1 MSVMGDDEVPSVG
14 GGGEA
19 GPALQSQ
26 VPVLKNYTEHPINI
40 FDRPGVGRTQ
50 MHAYP
55 PAGYV
60 LRLAEKN
67 AEALAPDTPAPGVE
81 VPVATAPA
89 YGGLVL
95 EKKRVTKSTVIKT
108 SEPWE
113 GEVEGAIVTILVA
126 QYMVAETAKGSS
138 LYKNIF
144 TPNMSAGSAVRNE
157 SGTLVGACGLYRH
170 L

>member
-1 MSVMGDDEVPSVG
+1 MG

-19 GPALQSQ
+19 GPALQFQ

-55 PAGYV
+55 PAGSV

-95 EKKRVTKSTVIKT
+95 EKTRVTKSTVEGEPDKEIKT

-113 GEVEGAIVTILVA
+113 GEVEGVIVTILVA